1 MKQDLHKL
9 NPQQWKETLE
19 NYQKELSKL
28 YMQRAS
34 GAKLQNPGNVK
45 KIRRN
50 IARIYTFKKMKPAQP
65 KQHTQKTTA
74 EKQGGARNKT

>member
-9 NPQQWKETLE
+9 SQQQVQETLE

-28 YMQRAS
+28 RSQQSS
-34 GAKLQNPGNVK
+34 GAKLENPGNVK

-50 IARIYTFKKMKPAQP
+50 IARIYTFQNQSAQ
-65 KQHTQKTTA
+65 HAQKTTA